1 MNDIRSNRIGAD
13 DVLKVPT
20 KNNVNLYQYE
30 EQLED
35 LWIKYIAGVDE
46 VGRGPLAGPVVVA
59 AVILPLNLRI
69 KGINDSKKLSLKK
82 RNELYKIILN
92 EALAVNVSFIDER
105 VIDEINIYEATKKG
119 MLEAISGLKIKPEHV
134 LIDAMPLRELAIPH
148 TSIIH
153 GDALSASI
161 GAASIIA
168 KVTRDEYMDKMDIK
182 YPNYGFKHHKGYC
195 TKEHLEALEKY
206 GPCEIHRK
214 SFAPVKKFYTK
225 QLTLDLFEEDS
236 N

>member
-1 MNDIRSNRIGAD
+1 M
-13 DVLKVPT
+13 KVPT

-35 LWIKYIAGVDE
+35 LGIKYIAGVDE

-82 RNELYKIILN
+82 RNEFYKIILN

-134 LIDAMPLRELAIPH
+134 LIDAMPLRELAIAH

>member
-1 MNDIRSNRIGAD
+1 M
-13 DVLKVPT
+13 KVPT

-35 LWIKYIAGVDE
+35 LGIKYIAGVDE

-134 LIDAMPLRELAIPH
+134 LIDAMPLRELAIAH

-195 TKEHLEALEKY
+195 TKEHLKALEKY

>member
-1 MNDIRSNRIGAD
+1 M
-13 DVLKVPT
+13 KVPT

-35 LWIKYIAGVDE
+35 LGIKYIAGVDE

-134 LIDAMPLRELAIPH
+134 LIDAMPLRELAIAH

-153 GDALSASI
+153 GDALSALI

>member
-1 MNDIRSNRIGAD
+1 M
-13 DVLKVPT
+13 KVPT

-35 LWIKYIAGVDE
+35 LGIKYIAGVDE

-69 KGINDSKKLSLKK
+69 NGINDSKKLSLKK

-134 LIDAMPLRELAIPH
+134 LIDAMPLRELAIAH

-236 N
+236 S

>member
-1 MNDIRSNRIGAD
+1 M
-13 DVLKVPT
+13 KVPT

-35 LWIKYIAGVDE
+35 LGIKYIAGVDE

-134 LIDAMPLRELAIPH
+134 LIDAMPLRELAIAH

-161 GAASIIA
+161 GAASINA

>member
-1 MNDIRSNRIGAD
+1 M
-13 DVLKVPT
+13 KVPT

-35 LWIKYIAGVDE
+35 LGIKYIAGVDE

-82 RNELYKIILN
+82 INELYKIILN

-134 LIDAMPLRELAIPH
+134 LIDAMPLRELAIAH

>member
-1 MNDIRSNRIGAD
+1 M
-13 DVLKVPT
+13 KVPT

-35 LWIKYIAGVDE
+35 LGIKYIAGVDE
-46 VGRGPLAGPVVVA
+46 VGRGPLAGPVVIA

-134 LIDAMPLRELAIPH
+134 LIDAMPLRELAIAH

>member
-1 MNDIRSNRIGAD
+1 M
-13 DVLKVPT
+13 KVPT

-35 LWIKYIAGVDE
+35 LGIKYIAGVDE

-119 MLEAISGLKIKPEHV
+119 MLEVISGLKIKPEHV
-134 LIDAMPLRELAIPH
+134 LIDAMPLRELAIAH

-225 QLTLDLFEEDS
+225 QLTLDLFEGAVKK
-236 N
+236 

>member
-1 MNDIRSNRIGAD
+1 M
-13 DVLKVPT
+13 KVPT

-35 LWIKYIAGVDE
+35 LGIKYIAGVDE

-134 LIDAMPLRELAIPH
+134 LIDAMPLRELAIAH

-168 KVTRDEYMDKMDIK
+168 KVTRDEYMNKMDIK

-214 SFAPVKKFYTK
+214 SFAPVKKFYMK

>member
-1 MNDIRSNRIGAD
+1 
-13 DVLKVPT
+13 LKVPT

-35 LWIKYIAGVDE
+35 LGIKYIAGVDE
-46 VGRGPLAGPVVVA
+46 VGRGPLAGPVVAA

-134 LIDAMPLRELAIPH
+134 LIDAMPLRELAIAH

>member
-1 MNDIRSNRIGAD
+1 M
-13 DVLKVPT
+13 KVPT
-20 KNNVNLYQYE
+20 KKSVNLYQYE

-35 LWIKYIAGVDE
+35 LGIKYIAGVDE

-69 KGINDSKKLSLKK
+69 KGINDSKKLSAKK
-82 RNELYKIILN
+82 RDELYKIILN
-92 EALAVNVSFIDER
+92 EALAVNVSFIDEK

-119 MLEAISGLKIKPEHV
+119 MLEAIAGLKIKPEHV
-134 LIDAMPLRELAIPH
+134 LIDAMPLRELDIPH

-195 TKEHLEALEKY
+195 TKEHLEALDKY
-206 GPCEIHRK
+206 GPCDIHRK

-236 N
+236 K

>member
-1 MNDIRSNRIGAD
+1 M
-13 DVLKVPT
+13 KVPT

-30 EQLED
+30 EQLEN
-35 LWIKYIAGVDE
+35 LGIKYIAGVDE

-134 LIDAMPLRELAIPH
+134 LIDAMPLRELAIAH

>member
-1 MNDIRSNRIGAD
+1 M
-13 DVLKVPT
+13 KVPT

-35 LWIKYIAGVDE
+35 LGIKYIAGVDE

-105 VIDEINIYEATKKG
+105 VIDEINIYEATKK
-119 MLEAISGLKIKPEHV
+119 AISGLKIKPEHV
-134 LIDAMPLRELAIPH
+134 LIDAMPLRELAIAH

-195 TKEHLEALEKY
+195 TKEHLETLEKY

>member
-1 MNDIRSNRIGAD
+1 M
-13 DVLKVPT
+13 KVPT

-35 LWIKYIAGVDE
+35 LGIKYIAGVDE

-92 EALAVNVSFIDER
+92 EALAVNISFIDER

-134 LIDAMPLRELAIPH
+134 LIDAMPLRELAIAH

>member
-1 MNDIRSNRIGAD
+1 M
-13 DVLKVPT
+13 
-20 KNNVNLYQYE
+20 KNQNNLYEYE
-30 EQLED
+30 EALED
-35 LWIKYIAGVDE
+35 RGYKYVAGVDE

-59 AVILPLNLRI
+59 AVILPMGLRI
-69 KGINDSKKLSLKK
+69 KGINDSKKLSEKK
-82 RNELYKIILN
+82 REELYKQIMK
-92 EALAVNVSFIDER
+92 EALAVSVAYVYEDEIDK
-105 VIDEINIYEATKKG
+105 INIYEATKKG
-119 MLEAISGLKIKPEHV
+119 MLEAVDKLQIKPEHV
-134 LIDAMPLRELAIPH
+134 LIDAMPLAELKIEH

-168 KVTRDEYMDKMDIK
+168 KVTRDHFMEKMDHK
-182 YPNYGFKHHKGYC
+182 YPNYGFKKHKGYC

-214 SFAPVKKFYTK
+214 SFAPVAKFYQK
-225 QLTLDLFEEDS
+225 QLSFDLFSEE

>member
-1 MNDIRSNRIGAD
+1 M
-13 DVLKVPT
+13 KVPT

-35 LWIKYIAGVDE
+35 LGIKYIAGVDE

-119 MLEAISGLKIKPEHV
+119 MLEVISGLKIKPEHV
-134 LIDAMPLRELAIPH
+134 LIDAMPLRELAIAH

>member
-1 MNDIRSNRIGAD
+1 M
-13 DVLKVPT
+13 KVPT

-35 LWIKYIAGVDE
+35 LGIKYIAGVDE

-134 LIDAMPLRELAIPH
+134 LIDAMPLRELAIAH

-168 KVTRDEYMDKMDIK
+168 KVTIDEYMDKMDIK

>member
-1 MNDIRSNRIGAD
+1 M
-13 DVLKVPT
+13 KVPT

-35 LWIKYIAGVDE
+35 LGIKYIAGVDE

-59 AVILPLNLRI
+59 AVILHLNLRI

-134 LIDAMPLRELAIPH
+134 LIDAMPLRELAIAH

>member
-1 MNDIRSNRIGAD
+1 M
-13 DVLKVPT
+13 KVPT

-35 LWIKYIAGVDE
+35 LGIKYIAGVDE

-134 LIDAMPLRELAIPH
+134 LIDAMPLRELAIAH

-214 SFAPVKKFYTK
+214 SFAPVKKFYTN

-236 N
+236 S

>member
-1 MNDIRSNRIGAD
+1 M
-13 DVLKVPT
+13 KVPT

-35 LWIKYIAGVDE
+35 LGIKYIAGVDE

-92 EALAVNVSFIDER
+92 EALAVNVYFIDER

-134 LIDAMPLRELAIPH
+134 LIDAMPLRELAIAH

>member
-1 MNDIRSNRIGAD
+1 M
-13 DVLKVPT
+13 KVPT

-35 LWIKYIAGVDE
+35 LGIKYIAGVDE

-134 LIDAMPLRELAIPH
+134 LIDAMPLRELAIAH

-168 KVTRDEYMDKMDIK
+168 KVTRDEYIDKMDIK

>member
-1 MNDIRSNRIGAD
+1 M
-13 DVLKVPT
+13 KVPT

-35 LWIKYIAGVDE
+35 LGIKYIAGVDE

-119 MLEAISGLKIKPEHV
+119 MFEAISGLKIKPEHV
-134 LIDAMPLRELAIPH
+134 LIDAMPLRELAIAH

>member
-1 MNDIRSNRIGAD
+1 M
-13 DVLKVPT
+13 KVPT

-35 LWIKYIAGVDE
+35 LGIKYIAGVDE